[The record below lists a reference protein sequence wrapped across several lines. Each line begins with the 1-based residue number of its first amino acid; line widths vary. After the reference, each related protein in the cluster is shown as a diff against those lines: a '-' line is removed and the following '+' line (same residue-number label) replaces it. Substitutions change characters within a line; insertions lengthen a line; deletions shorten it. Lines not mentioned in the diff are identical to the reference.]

1 MFHRD
6 IQTPT
11 LQKLRAMRIYSS
23 LHVDHRQRQ
32 AQACADITQP
42 HISAR
47 WLSVPAQASHRPGLH
62 CPLRAV

>member
-23 LHVDHRQRQ
+23 LHVDHAQRQ

-47 WLSVPAQASHRPGLH
+47 WLSVPA
-62 CPLRAV
+62 